1 MKRSIFIF
9 LLCSLFNG
17 LLACQDED
25 HTVPVFPSDDQET
38 EDPAV
43 EFYDWEE
50 NRSEILSST
59 DMVLLYGG
67 GHHRSPYAW
76 DKGRLGS
83 YVRYIDTEQ
92 RSHWM
97 FDSFL
102 FLEIMDTGTGGA
114 NKMFAKGYNLESAN
128 QADWSKLIDYY
139 FQSETGIGALDT
151 SIKEASSVLGTPQ
164 QKRQIV
170 ISIPEPIVYQHPEQ
184 ASSSTKYWGKIDN
197 QTLDFSDSRDRIK
210 ACKWYIDQVRA
221 KFNEKKYQI
230 V

>member
-1 MKRSIFIF
+1 
-9 LLCSLFNG
+9 
-17 LLACQDED
+17 
-25 HTVPVFPSDDQET
+25 
-38 EDPAV
+38 
-43 EFYDWEE
+43 
-50 NRSEILSST
+50 
-59 DMVLLYGG
+59 MVLLYGG

-114 NKMFAKGYNLESAN
+114 NKMFAKGYNLESAI

-170 ISIPEPIVYQHPEQ
+170 ISIP
-184 ASSSTKYWGKIDN
+184 
-197 QTLDFSDSRDRIK
+197 
-210 ACKWYIDQVRA
+210 
-221 KFNEKKYQI
+221 
-230 V
+230 